1 MACQAVIAGG
11 SVLRSFKME
20 VNSDYADLSSKRSV
34 SMPIEGGVSHFTIF
48 IGGFTEGIDH
58 LRVVTVQGMI

>member
-11 SVLRSFKME
+11 RFCDLSKME
-20 VNSDYADLSSKRSV
+20 VSSDYADLSSKTSV
-34 SMPIEGGVSHFTIF
+34 SMTIEGRVSHFTIF
-48 IGGFTEGIDH
+48 IEGFAEGIDH